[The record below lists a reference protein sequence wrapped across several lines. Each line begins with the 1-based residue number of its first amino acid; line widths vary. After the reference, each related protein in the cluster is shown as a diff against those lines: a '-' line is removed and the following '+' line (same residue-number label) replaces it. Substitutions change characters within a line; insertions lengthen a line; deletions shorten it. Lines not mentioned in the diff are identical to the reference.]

1 METKLFKIARR
12 QNFRPIK
19 TDKIE
24 YFFNIKG
31 AALKYQQWQC
41 FLTQILKSADFDK
54 KEL

>member
-1 METKLFKIARR
+1 METKCFNIGRR
-12 QNFRPIK
+12 QNFRPTK
-19 TDKIE
+19 TDKTE

-41 FLTQILKSADFDK
+41 FLAQILKSADFDK